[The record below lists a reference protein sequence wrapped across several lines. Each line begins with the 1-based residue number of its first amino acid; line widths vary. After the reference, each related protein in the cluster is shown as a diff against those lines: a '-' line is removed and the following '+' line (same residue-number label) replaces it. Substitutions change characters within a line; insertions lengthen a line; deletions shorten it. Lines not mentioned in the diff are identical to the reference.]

1 MRKRILALLLA
12 AATALGLCACA
23 PEGDRA
29 DSGKLSVVCSLFPY
43 YDFVRVIGGEWVE
56 PRLLVAA
63 GREAHSFEPTPADVI
78 RVSRADVFVYNGG
91 EGEQWVDEILSSA
104 GENIPTVLRMMDYAQ
119 TLEEEPVDGDSHDD
133 HDDHDGHDGHDH
145 DSDEIEYDEHIWTS
159 PVEAEKL
166 CRAICDALCAADPA
180 HAADFRANLAEY
192 LTELS
197 ELDADFRQVCREK
210 KRDLLVFG
218 DRFPLLYFC
227 REYGLRYRAAF
238 HGCSSDTEPSLYTL
252 KFLIDKVREE
262 QIPVVYALELSSQ
275 RVAESIAE
283 TTGARVVTFYSCQ
296 TVSQADWAA
305 GEGCAEMWR
314 RCERGYA
321 EWIRKFYWPAGMPA
335 WAMRARP
342 FGSIWIFRC
351 AGGTTS
357 ASWVKTAPASPRCSK
372 ACWACCP
379 PCRAALSGAG
389 RSGAEPSAICPS
401 RPGPKRTF
409 PPR

>member
-23 PEGDRA
+23 PVEET

-91 EGEQWVDEILSSA
+91 EGEQWVDEILASA
-104 GENIPTVLRMMDYAQ
+104 GESIPTVLRMMDYAE
-119 TLEEEPVDGDSHDD
+119 TIEEEPIDSGDHE
-133 HDDHDGHDGHDH
+133 HEH

-159 PVEAEKL
+159 PVEAMQL

-180 HAADFRANLAEY
+180 HAADFRANLADY
-192 LTELS
+192 LQELS
-197 ELDADFRQVCREK
+197 DLDAAFRQVVSEK
-210 KRDLLVFG
+210 KRDTLVFG

-227 REYGLRYRAAF
+227 KEYGLNYRAAF

-262 QIPVVYALELSSQ
+262 QIPVVYSLELSSQ
-275 RVAESIAE
+275 KVAGAIAE
-283 TTGARVVTFYSCQ
+283 TTGAKVVTFYSCQ
-296 TVSQADWAA
+296 TVSTADWAA
-305 GEGCAEMWR
+305 GEGYLSLMR
-314 RCERGYA
+314 RN
-321 EWIRKFYWPAGMPA
+321 
-335 WAMRARP
+335 
-342 FGSIWIFRC
+342 
-351 AGGTTS
+351 
-357 ASWVKTAPASPRCSK
+357 V
-372 ACWACCP
+372 
-379 PCRAALSGAG
+379 AALREG
-389 RSGAEPSAICPS
+389 IC
-401 RPGPKRTF
+401 
-409 PPR
+409 